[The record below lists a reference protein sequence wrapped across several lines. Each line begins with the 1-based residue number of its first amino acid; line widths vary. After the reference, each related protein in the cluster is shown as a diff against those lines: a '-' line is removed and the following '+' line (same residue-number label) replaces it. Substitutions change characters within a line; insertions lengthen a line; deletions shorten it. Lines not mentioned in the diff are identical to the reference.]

1 MAVCKNF
8 RLIALICFVLSACS
22 PIRNEALPR
31 GAAAYDVIPPAD
43 PAKGAQDYRI
53 SPFDTLSISVFQEPD
68 LTFEK
73 ITVDASGELLFPL
86 IGVVQARNQT
96 PRQLSMEISARLGER
111 YLRNPQVTVGVA
123 ISSSQKITVEGQVNE
138 PGVYEISSDTSLLQA
153 LARAK
158 SPTRTAKLDEVVVFR
173 FVDGQRQGA
182 VFDVAQIRDG
192 RMADPQLLG
201 GDVVVVGFS
210 AVKGGFRDFLVLAP
224 VLTLFRAF

>member
-1 MAVCKNF
+1 MRNS
-8 RLIALICFVLSACS
+8 LWLFVLTCLMVSACG
-22 PIRNEALPR
+22 PVRNDALPR
-31 GAAAYDVIPPAD
+31 GRASYDVIPATD
-43 PAKGAQDYRI
+43 PSKGAQDYRI
-53 SPFDTLSISVFQEPD
+53 SPFDTLSVSVFQEPD

-73 ITVDASGELLFPL
+73 LTVDASGEFLFPL
-86 IGVVQARNQT
+86 IGVVQARNKT
-96 PRQLSMEISARLGER
+96 PRQLSEEMAARLGER
-111 YLRNPQVTVGVA
+111 YLRNPQVSVGVA
-123 ISSSQKITVEGQVNE
+123 TSSSQKITVEGQVNE

-158 SPTRTAKLDEVVVFR
+158 SPTRLAKLDEVVIFR

-182 VFDVAQIRDG
+182 VFNVAQIRDG